1 MLIKVVELM
10 NDQYVEDILE
20 KLKSGELSEY
30 YVKKEDFMEFR
41 QILVK
46 REDFKH
52 FRGIG
57 QRGGDVLYQYLE
69 EPRS

>member
-1 MLIKVVELM
+1 M
-10 NDQYVEDILE
+10 NEQNVKEVLE
-20 KLKSGELSEY
+20 KLRLGELSEY

-41 QILVK
+41 EFLVK
-46 REDFKH
+46 RDDFKH

-57 QRGGDVLYQYLE
+57 QRGGDVIYQYLK

>member
-1 MLIKVVELM
+1 M
-10 NDQYVEDILE
+10 NEQNINEILE
-20 KLKSGELSEY
+20 NLKTGKLTEY

-41 QILVK
+41 QFLVK
-46 REDFKH
+46 RDDFKH

-57 QRGGDVLYQYLE
+57 QRGGDVLYQYLD